1 MKYKAF
7 ISYRRSDSTERA
19 QLLKK
24 ILKSHGYDN
33 DEIFL
38 DLYTIHEGEFP
49 KHIQNALHNTE
60 YFILLISNES
70 FCRNEVKDFYLDEIK
85 TAMELNLKI
94 IPILFDGIKIEEVR
108 LPKALEGLSLKNSIS
123 YNAEYQ
129 DAFDAKVKE
138 FMTANNLKW
147 GDLIKIPTVIIT
159 IYLIVSLLCGV
170 ALYVRDNYFMPER
183 EQVEVVS
190 ERLQEVGQGDFLYL
204 TSHAVYIY
212 NVKSQILNVF
222 YGDAKDA
229 YSTTIKSDQFASVGF
244 WGVSIGLVYEFT
256 KCRVKP
262 HGGGKVVLGYVVATI
277 SVVLGAGL
285 GCTLERMIYPKYN
298 SALIIKQL
306 ENRDFWKEVIKEKF
320 SHRTIYFQ

>member
-24 ILKSHGYDN
+24 ILKSHGYGDG
-33 DEIFL
+33 EIFL

-49 KHIQNALHNTE
+49 KHIQDALHNTE
-60 YFILLISNES
+60 YFILLVSNES
-70 FCRNEVKDFYLDEIK
+70 FSRNEVKDFYLDEIK
-85 TAMELNLKI
+85 TAMELKLKI
-94 IPILFDGIKIEEVR
+94 IPILFDNIKIEEVK
-108 LPKALEGLSLKNSIS
+108 LPKVLEGLSLKNGIS

-129 DAFDAKVKE
+129 DAFDNKIKE
-138 FMTANNLKW
+138 FMTSNNLKW
-147 GDLIKIPTVIIT
+147 VDLIKLPTVIIT
-159 IYLIVSLLCGV
+159 IYLSISLICGV
-170 ALYVRDNYFMPER
+170 ALYIRDNYFMPEK

-190 ERLQEVGQGDFLYL
+190 EKVQEIGQGNFLYL
-204 TSHAVYIY
+204 TSRAVYIY
-212 NVKSQILNVF
+212 NVKSQALNVF
-222 YGDAKDA
+222 YGDAKKI
-229 YSTTIKSDQFASVGF
+229 YSTTIKSEQFASVGF

-262 HGGGKVVLGYVVATI
+262 HGGGKVVLGYVAATI

-285 GCTLERMIYPKYN
+285 GCTLERMICPKYN
-298 SALIIKQL
+298 SELIVKQL
-306 ENRDFWKEVIKEKF
+306 ENKDFWKKVIKEKY